1 MQGIGQN
8 HEKSRGNCMNPLRH
22 KFLPISFVIA
32 VLGLFFSV
40 YNILSVFLFEKVC
53 TDNCSVFANFTIMG
67 FSLWW
72 LGAVFF
78 AGILILSLFGCAYV
92 IRILTAAALF
102 FDIFL
107 LILLLLQYL
116 LLKACFCWYWPYWQ
130 WSPQIPSVPCT
141 DTFCQ
146 A

>member
-1 MQGIGQN
+1 
-8 HEKSRGNCMNPLRH
+8 MNPLRH

-72 LGAVFF
+72 LG
-78 AGILILSLFGCAYV
+78 GG
-92 IRILTAAALF
+92 
-102 FDIFL
+102 
-107 LILLLLQYL
+107 
-116 LLKACFCWYWPYWQ
+116 
-130 WSPQIPSVPCT
+130 
-141 DTFCQ
+141 
-146 A
+146 